1 MNTYHHRA
9 RDINA
14 RELSPGMDG
23 RNGLSGP
30 SSTGVG
36 GASSKSIIPA
46 PSMSFTSPPP
56 PGRPTTCQKERPK
69 PTPATPKKK
78 SSAHPHI
85 RGVKSCPGLCPAAS
99 QAALQAERKRPT
111 KTQSPVQLQ
120 HTHSTIAKCAPIS
133 PHVQQVGWSAST
145 SSSERERKQD
155 LPDLPVSAPRNTT
168 NNHVQKHAPRL
179 SSLVPP
185 MSHVLFAPCPRLPTC
200 PCPHFR
206 HFRLEREAARRCCIA
221 LRPHCTAIHL
231 ACYCRPASLY
241 TCPLSR
247 SPSLLGI

>member
-1 MNTYHHRA
+1 
-9 RDINA
+9 
-14 RELSPGMDG
+14 MDG

-46 PSMSFTSPPP
+46 PSMSFTSPPT

-120 HTHSTIAKCAPIS
+120 HTHSTIAKCAPS
-133 PHVQQVGWSAST
+133 RLTSNRSVGPHPHPQA
-145 SSSERERKQD
+145 RERGNKTCLICLSQ
-155 LPDLPVSAPRNTT
+155 PPRNTT

-179 SSLVPP
+179 SSLVSP
-185 MSHVLFAPCPRLPTC
+185 MSRVLFAPCPRLPTC

-231 ACYCRPASLY
+231 VCYCRPASLH
-241 TCPLSR
+241 TCPLAR

>member
-1 MNTYHHRA
+1 
-9 RDINA
+9 
-14 RELSPGMDG
+14 MDG

-36 GASSKSIIPA
+36 GAPSKSIIPA

-120 HTHSTIAKCAPIS
+120 ASNTPTRQSPNAP
-133 PHVQQVGWSAST
+133 HLASRPT
-145 SSSERERKQD
+145 GRLVHIHILKRERERKQD

-179 SSLVPP
+179 SSLVPLPSSLPCP
-185 MSHVLFAPCPRLPTC
+185 MSYSSHAPV
-200 PCPHFR
+200 
-206 HFRLEREAARRCCIA
+206 
-221 LRPHCTAIHL
+221 
-231 ACYCRPASLY
+231 
-241 TCPLSR
+241 CPLAHVPIFAISVLR
-247 SPSLLGI
+247 GRQHGVAALPCVRIAPQSTLFVIADLPACTLVHSPAVRPY